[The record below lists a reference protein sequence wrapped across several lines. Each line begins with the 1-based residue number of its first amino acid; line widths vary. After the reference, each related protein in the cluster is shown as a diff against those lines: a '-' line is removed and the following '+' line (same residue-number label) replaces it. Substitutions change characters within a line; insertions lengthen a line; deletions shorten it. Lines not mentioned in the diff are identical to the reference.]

1 MASFCTVAHIILGKV
16 LTNLL
21 PSLTGGVAIHPT
33 RPYNY
38 SLVVEGGPFII
49 VGPCYRGLAP
59 PTILWPPLF

>member
-38 SLVVEGGPFII
+38 SLVVEGGPA
-49 VGPCYRGLAP
+49 YNSRAL
-59 PTILWPPLF
+59 L